1 MLLSTAGLSPPP
13 EVPLCG
19 LRPARSASTR
29 VNASGGPMPFACI
42 RGKRRGCRGQG
53 EPYSPSGFA
62 AVCGSL
68 VASPS
73 PAGWPRSCSRV
84 GMGTCCAHE
93 RERGASLLRRRPAR
107 RRPWRYAPSRPA
119 PSAVDLGSHTNGPV
133 FKVYISSVG
142 REVIDESR
150 KCPMCGHTTWIPPRR
165 CRSLSVLEGG
175 LKARAYSCDRCGF
188 IRWQRMDKTES
199 PS

>member
-1 MLLSTAGLSPPP
+1 MRRAGQ
-13 EVPLCG
+13 C
-19 LRPARSASTR
+19 RSLVFGR
-29 VNASGGPMPFACI
+29 GGSGYWGH
-42 RGKRRGCRGQG
+42 G
-53 EPYSPSGFA
+53 EPDQPSGFPA
-62 AVCGSL
+62 AR
-68 VASPS
+68 PS
-73 PAGWPRSCSRV
+73 YPPPAPGGLRRPLAFGAGWEHAAPTS
-84 GMGTCCAHE
+84 
-93 RERGASLLRRRPAR
+93 ERGASLLRRRPAR

-150 KCPMCGHTTWIPPRR
+150 KCPMCGHTTWILLDGY
-165 CRSLSVLEGG
+165 STLQALEGG

>member
-1 MLLSTAGLSPPP
+1 LSTAGLSPPP

-42 RGKRRGCRGQG
+42 RGKRRGCWGQG
-53 EPYSPSGFA
+53 EPYSPSGSLRSVARSLHRHCAERA
-62 AVCGSL
+62 AP
-68 VASPS
+68 PS
-73 PAGWPRSCSRV
+73 CIRV

-150 KCPMCGHTTWIPPRR
+150 KCPMCGHTTWILLDGY
-165 CRSLSVLEGG
+165 STLQALEGG